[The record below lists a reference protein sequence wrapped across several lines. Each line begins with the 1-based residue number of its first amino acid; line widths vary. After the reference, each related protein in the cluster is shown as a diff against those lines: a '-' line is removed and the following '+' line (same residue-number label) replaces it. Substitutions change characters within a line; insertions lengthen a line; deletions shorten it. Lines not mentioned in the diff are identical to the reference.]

1 MSGSR
6 QGHVADVAVVIVNAN
21 AGAYL
26 EQTLAALDRQT
37 LPPRRVIVVDNA
49 SGDGSADGIE
59 ERHPAVEVQ
68 RLTTNLGFAGGNNL
82 GVRVAE
88 GCRWVALLNP
98 DAFAEPD
105 WLERLVD
112 AAEANPEF
120 SFFASRLLQAQS
132 PDILDGTG
140 DVYHV
145 SGLAWRRDHGRRADE
160 GQLERGEV
168 FSPCAAAALY
178 ERGAFLE
185 VGGFDEDFFC
195 YFEDSDLS
203 FRLRLAGHRCLYVPE
218 AVVHHVGSATTGRES
233 DFTIYHSCRNLAWAY
248 VKNMPAPLFWLYLPQ
263 HLLVNLLN
271 VVWFSSTGQA
281 RPVLA
286 SKRDALRGLPRVL
299 RQRHSIQRRRA
310 VGSRELRRLLD
321 RGLGAYV
328 TSLTRAIDALR
339 RGERQPTV
347 GSRRS

>member
-1 MSGSR
+1 MSSSR
-6 QGHVADVAVVIVNAN
+6 QGRVADAAVVIVNAN
-21 AGAYL
+21 AGDYL

-49 SGDGSADGIE
+49 SVDGSADGIE

-82 GVRVAE
+82 GARDAE
-88 GCRWVALLNP
+88 DCRWVALLNP

-112 AAEANPEF
+112 AAETNREY

-145 SGLAWRRDHGRRADE
+145 SGLAWRRDHGRRVDE
-160 GQLERGEV
+160 RQLERGEV

-178 ERGAFLE
+178 ERDAFLE
-185 VGGFDEDFFC
+185 VGGFDENFFC

-203 FRLRLAGHRCLYVPE
+203 FRLRLAGRRCLYVPE

-248 VKNMPAPLFWLYLPQ
+248 VKNMPGPLFWLYLPQ
-263 HLLVNLLN
+263 HLFVNILN
-271 VVWFSSTGQA
+271 VVWFSTTGQA
-281 RPVLA
+281 RIVLA

-299 RQRHSIQRRRA
+299 RERRAIQGRRRIA
-310 VGSRELRRLLD
+310 ARDLRRQMD
-321 RGLGAYV
+321 RGIGAYL
-328 TSLTRAIDALR
+328 TSLTRAMEALR
-339 RGERQPTV
+339 RGERDV
-347 GSRRS
+347 

>member
-1 MSGSR
+1 MSESR
-6 QGHVADVAVVIVNAN
+6 QRRVADVAVVIVNAN

-49 SGDGSADGIE
+49 SVDGSADGIE

-82 GVRVAE
+82 GARDAE
-88 GCRWVALLNP
+88 DCRWVALLNP

-112 AAEANPEF
+112 AAETNREY

-145 SGLAWRRDHGRRADE
+145 SGLAWRRDHGRRVDE
-160 GQLERGEV
+160 RQLERGEV

-178 ERGAFLE
+178 ERDAFLE
-185 VGGFDEDFFC
+185 VGGFDENFFC

-203 FRLRLAGHRCLYVPE
+203 FRLRLAGRRCLYVPE

-248 VKNMPAPLFWLYLPQ
+248 VKNMPGPLFWLYLPQ
-263 HLLVNLLN
+263 HLFVNILN
-271 VVWFSSTGQA
+271 VVWFSTTGQA
-281 RPVLA
+281 RIVLA

-299 RQRHSIQRRRA
+299 RERRAIQGRRRIA
-310 VGSRELRRLLD
+310 ARDLRRQMD
-321 RGLGAYV
+321 RGIGAYL
-328 TSLTRAIDALR
+328 TSLTRAMEALR
-339 RGERQPTV
+339 RGERDV
-347 GSRRS
+347 